1 MKRNIVWTL
10 FVIAMLLV
18 SLTTVAK
25 EKQDREKDACTCSL
39 DMIAG
44 AWGYT
49 ETGMQ
54 VFFDPN
60 EHFPFPSF
68 ANSTAT
74 PLELRP
80 YASVGSYTIDAQGV
94 VLGQRT
100 NAQSTANHQTCIFSG
115 TATVNPDCT
124 GLYSVSFH
132 NPEGQDNK
140 CEGSSVTKLVVY
152 VNNATEASM
161 IIPVDLIPIKDNL
174 KASGVLTTEA
184 KKLFPN
190 NNNPGLHLGNC
201 GR

>member
-10 FVIAMLLV
+10 FIIAMLLV
-18 SLTTVAK
+18 SLTAVAK

-54 VFFDPN
+54 IFSNPTTN
-60 EHFPFPSF
+60 FPKQY
-68 ANSTAT
+68 STAI

-80 YASVGSYTIDAQGV
+80 YASVGSYTIDPLGNV
-94 VLGQRT
+94 SGQRT
-100 NAQSTANHQTCIFSG
+100 NAQSMAPHQTCIFIG

-140 CEGSSVTKLVVY
+140 CENSSVTKLVVY
-152 VNNATEASM
+152 VNNATEARM
-161 IIPVDLIPIKDNL
+161 LIPLDPQVITSSL
-174 KASGVLTTEA
+174 QGTGVLTTDA
-184 KKLFPN
+184 KKLFPDSD
-190 NNNPGLHLGNC
+190 NPGLHLGNC
-201 GR
+201 RR